1 MTTVSPK
8 KGHDP
13 ARVKAISEKLMDSHE
28 LAKLIGELSTST
40 DDASELVKGLVQAS
54 INAGLQAEMD
64 AHLGY
69 EHSDRIAKT
78 QVENAGGDHRKG

>member
-13 ARVKAISEKLMDSHE
+13 SRVNAISEKLIDSPE

-40 DDASELVKGLVQAS
+40 DDASELVKGAF
-54 INAGLQAEMD
+54 AGIDQ
-64 AHLGY
+64 
-69 EHSDRIAKT
+69 RRP
-78 QVENAGGDHRKG
+78 AGGDGCPFGL